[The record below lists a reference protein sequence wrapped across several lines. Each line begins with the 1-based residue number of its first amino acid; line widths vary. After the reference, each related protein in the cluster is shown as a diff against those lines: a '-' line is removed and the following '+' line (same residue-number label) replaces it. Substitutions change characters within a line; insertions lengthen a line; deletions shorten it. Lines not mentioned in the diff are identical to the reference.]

1 MRINKNNM
9 IISKLE
15 IRKKIEEA
23 KKFQK
28 LGKFKEAE
36 KVYAGALRNNENS
49 FDLIYS
55 YALFSKDLKNFVF
68 AKKLLVNLTKKFP
81 SDIKSFI
88 VLSEILTTENRF
100 SEAEQVLLLAKN
112 IAPKNSDLFYNFSRL
127 YWSGKSFDLSL
138 KYIDKA
144 IDLNKN
150 IDIYKIFKADILTCI
165 DQIDEA
171 LSILEEMK
179 RAEKNNKQLQIKDL
193 ISRILIKRKG
203 YKDAEKILLE
213 MVYEYNHLEIGYLNL
228 SDLYFLTKELDK
240 GLDILNKGISKFPD
254 YIPFYKNLAAIY
266 KFKGQFN
273 KVIECHLLILKKNK
287 LDFLS
292 YYELSSIYDFK
303 EHKDDLNRLLNT
315 NINKLD
321 RSSKIYSAF
330 ALANIFHKKKEYEK
344 ASFFLK
350 IANDEELKKSK
361 SSYEIR
367 IKNAES
373 IRSINIKKSKCEN
386 IINSEQLIFIVG
398 MPRSGSTLLENIL
411 SLNNQVVDMGE
422 IDFFRESLIEIKD
435 IKDIFSTYKDKV
447 KSRFESA
454 SCYTDKNLFNYVY
467 CPIIYRYFP
476 NAKIIH
482 CMRNPMDNILSM
494 YRTKFTNQSFTFSLE
509 DIAKLYVHHFDVMN
523 EYKKHYGEIIFEY
536 CYEKLVK
543 NPDEEIP
550 KIINWLGWEWDD
562 AYLSPHKN
570 KRNVFTASSSQ
581 VRKKIYSSSIGTWRE
596 YETLLTPAVE
606 IINKNKLLK
615 ERI

>member
-1 MRINKNNM
+1 M
-9 IISKLE
+9 ILSELE
-15 IRKKIEEA
+15 IMKKIKEA
-23 KKFQK
+23 KNFQK

-36 KVYAGALRNNENS
+36 KVYAGALKNNKNS
-49 FDLIYS
+49 FDLIFS

-88 VLSEILTTENRF
+88 VLSEILTIENRF

-112 IAPKNSDLFYNFSRL
+112 IAPMNSDLLYNFSRL
-127 YWSGKSFDLSL
+127 YLSGKSFELSL
-138 KYIDKA
+138 KYINKA

-150 IDIYKIFKADILTCI
+150 IDIYKILKADILICT

-171 LSILEEMK
+171 FSILEEMK
-179 RAEKNNKQLQIKDL
+179 RSEKNNKQLQIKEL
-193 ISRILIKRKG
+193 ISRIHIRRKA
-203 YKDAEKILLE
+203 YKDAEQILLE
-213 MVYEYNHLEIGYLNL
+213 MVYEYSHLEIGYLNL
-228 SDLYFLTKELDK
+228 SDMYFLTKELDK
-240 GLDILNKGISKFPD
+240 GLDIINKGISKFPD
-254 YIPFYKNLAAIY
+254 FIPFYKNLAAIY
-266 KFKGQFN
+266 KNKGQFN
-273 KVIECHLLILKKNK
+273 KAKECYLLILKKNK
-287 LDFLS
+287 LDFIS
-292 YYELSSIYDFK
+292 YYELSTIYDFK

-321 RSSKIYSAF
+321 LSSKIYAAF

-344 ASFFLK
+344 ASYFLK
-350 IANDEELKKSK
+350 IANDESLKKSK
-361 SSYEIR
+361 SSYDLR

-373 IRSINIKKSKCEN
+373 IRSIDIKKSKCEN

-411 SLNNQVVDMGE
+411 SLNNKVVDMGE
-422 IDFFRESLIEIKD
+422 IDFFEESLKEIKD
-435 IKDIFSTYKDKV
+435 IKDIYSAYKYKL
-447 KSRFESA
+447 KNRFKAA
-454 SCYTDKNLFNYVY
+454 SSFTDKNLFNYVY

-494 YRTKFTNQSFTFSLE
+494 YRTNFRNQSFTFSLE
-509 DIAKLYVHHFDVMN
+509 DISKMYVYHFDVMN

-536 CYEKLVK
+536 CYEKLVQ
-543 NPDEEIP
+543 NPNEEIP

-581 VRKKIYSSSIGTWRE
+581 VRKKIYSSSIRIWKE
-596 YETLLTPAVE
+596 YERLLTPAIDIVKSNE
-606 IINKNKLLK
+606 LLK
-615 ERI
+615 KRIW